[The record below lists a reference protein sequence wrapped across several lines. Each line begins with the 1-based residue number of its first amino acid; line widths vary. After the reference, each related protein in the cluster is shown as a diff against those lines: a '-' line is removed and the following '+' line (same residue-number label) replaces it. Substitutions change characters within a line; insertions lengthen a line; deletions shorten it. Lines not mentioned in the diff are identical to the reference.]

1 MSSNKSGQVQL
12 VQPMS
17 VLEGAGVRLRR
28 SLGTPQF
35 NYLDPF
41 LLFDDFSSPNPE
53 DYVRGFPWHP
63 HRGIETVTYILSGS
77 VRHLDSLGNG
87 GSLGAGDVQWMSSG
101 SGIMHEE
108 MPQPT
113 AEPLLGFQLW
123 VNLPAR
129 EKMSTPRYQNIA
141 ADRIPS
147 ASPAKGVSVHVIAG
161 EMGGVRGPVTD
172 IAVSP
177 TYLYVTLDPR
187 ASVALPILGGA
198 SAFAYVFRGQ
208 VDLAAGSA
216 TPLSAHGLTLAIVRD
231 APHVSFVAGDE
242 GARLLWVSGS
252 PLGEPIARYGPFVMN
267 TPEEIQQALTDLQR
281 GTFIRAQPKSDPRQW
296 YAAGEQSGGTR

>member
-1 MSSNKSGQVQL
+1 VSPTSSGYLQF
-12 VQPMS
+12 VQPVS
-17 VLEGAGVRLRR
+17 VIEGAGVRLKR
-28 SLGTPQF
+28 SLGTSLF

-41 LLFDDFSSPNPE
+41 LLFDDFSSANPD
-53 DYVRGFPWHP
+53 DYGRGFPWHP

-87 GSLGAGDVQWMSSG
+87 GELGAGDVQWMSSG

-113 AEPLLGFQLW
+113 REPLLGFQLW

-147 ASPAKGVSVHVIAG
+147 VSPAKGVSVRVVAG
-161 EMGGVRGPVTD
+161 ELGGVRGPVTD
-172 IAVSP
+172 ISVSP
-177 TYLYVTLDPR
+177 TYLDLNLDPH
-187 ASVALPILGGA
+187 ASANLGIPRGA
-198 SAFAYVFRGQ
+198 SAFAYVLRGQ
-208 VDLAAGSA
+208 VAIAAEAS
-216 TPLSAHGLTLAIVRD
+216 TPLPAQALTLAVVQE
-231 APHVSFVAGDE
+231 AAHVSFVAGE
-242 GARLLWVSGS
+242 AGARLLWVSGS
-252 PLGEPIARYGPFVMN
+252 PLHETIARYGPFVMN

-296 YAAGEQSGGTR
+296 YAAGEQSDFTR